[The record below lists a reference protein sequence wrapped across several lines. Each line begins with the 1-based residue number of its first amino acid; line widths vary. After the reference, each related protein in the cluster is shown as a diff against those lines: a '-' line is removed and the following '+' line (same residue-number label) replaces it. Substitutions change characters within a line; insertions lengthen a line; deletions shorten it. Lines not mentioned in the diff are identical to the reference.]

1 MQGSMRG
8 SMQGS
13 MHSAMPRAMPRAVQA
28 GGAGKILA
36 RSETKHRLR
45 KGTVGERKRSALAGV
60 VIDVG
65 SEMSIQDQIRDAL
78 TQNAVRVIDLF
89 KDWDEDG
96 DGTVSKQEFRKALP
110 MLGLQVPRQEV
121 DALFDSFDPDG
132 SGLLELKELNKLL
145 RRGGVG
151 NVEELRH
158 ALLYGAE
165 LTRDKVRRPHTA
177 AQCCTVLH
185 GAG

>member
-1 MQGSMRG
+1 MRL
-8 SMQGS
+8 QV
-13 MHSAMPRAMPRAVQA
+13 AELLRPAEPLPARRPVPRKE
-28 GGAGKILA
+28 GAT
-36 RSETKHRLR
+36 RRP
-45 KGTVGERKRSALAGV
+45 SALGSIELDVSSADAGRPV
-60 VIDVG
+60 Q
-65 SEMSIQDQIRDAL
+65 EQLRAAL

-89 KDWDEDG
+89 REWDEDG